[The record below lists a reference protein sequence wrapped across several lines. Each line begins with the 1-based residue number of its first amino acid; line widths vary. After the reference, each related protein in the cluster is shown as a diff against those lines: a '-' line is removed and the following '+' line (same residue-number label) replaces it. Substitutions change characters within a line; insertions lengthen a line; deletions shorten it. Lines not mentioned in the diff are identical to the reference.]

1 MLLPDEPTLRSE
13 LNRVQDALDTLCP
26 GTVVHLY
33 EQGAESAFIRS
44 VTIPLRNGAHFSVR
58 RADVQ
63 KGGWEA
69 AAVDRN
75 GVETPTEHK
84 SRVFIEVLRDA
95 VALALM
101 TRGAW

>member
-1 MLLPDEPTLRSE
+1 MLLPDEPTLRRE
-13 LNRVQDALDTLCP
+13 LNRLQDALDTLCP
-26 GTVVHLY
+26 GTVVHLL
-33 EQGAESAFIRS
+33 EQGAESASIRS

-69 AAVDRN
+69 VAVDRN

-84 SRVFIEVLRDA
+84 SRVFIEVLRDV

-101 TRGAW
+101 TRGA